1 MDCFLYTAWMTWE
14 FIGELLV
21 IHQLSLGLSLGL
33 NTPLPHPDQR
43 VHRGLVVIH
52 QLTVGWRY
60 GLEQAR
66 LGHPDQRESPGAAA
80 STSCRGLVVGLEHP
94 SPARR
99 TSA

>member
-43 VHRGLVVIH
+43 VHRGAAGDPPAVV
-52 QLTVGWRY
+52 
-60 GLEQAR
+60 
-66 LGHPDQRESPGAAA
+66 
-80 STSCRGLVVGLEHP
+80 GLVVGLEHP
-94 SPARR
+94 SPAP
-99 TSA
+99 